1 MALPTLR
8 IIGFIIGIFLITLAI
23 AMVIPMATL
32 VFFER
37 TSDLPS
43 FLWASLITFIAGL
56 ALVIP
61 GRPEHVHLR
70 PRDMYLLTVTSW
82 LVVCIFAALPF
93 LLTQHIS
100 YTDSF
105 FESMSGITATGST
118 VLSGLDTMSPGILIW
133 RSLLHWLGGIGFIGM
148 AVAILPLLRIG
159 GMRLFQTESSDRSEK
174 VMPRSHMVARLIV
187 AAYVGI
193 TILGSLAF
201 WWAGM
206 GLFDAINHAMSAIST
221 GGFSTSDES
230 LAHWKQPAVHWV
242 AVVVMIM
249 GSLPFTL
256 YVATLRGNRR
266 ALIKDQ
272 QVQGLLGL
280 LLVTWLVLGTWHWW
294 TTDLHWLDALRHVA
308 VNVTSVVTTTGFAL
322 GDYSI
327 WGNFSLML
335 FFYLG
340 FVGGCSGS
348 TAGGIKIFRFQVAY
362 ILLKANL
369 NQLIHPRAV
378 IKQKYNGHRLDEEI
392 VRSILTFSFFFA
404 ITICAIALALSLL
417 GLDWMT
423 ALTGAAST
431 VSGVGPGLG
440 KPSARPATS
449 PPCRTPPSGSCPWAC
464 CWAGWRSLR
473 CLCCAFRRFGVTD
486 GRFLQPRPVL
496 AGRGIEPTTERPEEV
511 ARVGKPQQV
520 GNFQQGHA
528 RLRQVL
534 LGQFA
539 ASVVKQGLETGAL
552 LLQAALQGAL
562 GQVQRLRNHLALGLA
577 LGQQPAQ
584 HLARLV
590 GHAAFGKPRQVLPG
604 KTIMQQRHRLVRR
617 GQRRFHVRPFENQ
630 CVIGRVEHQRCMEG
644 LFVGCQVH
652 RLIAL
657 HQHLARLQGAPGQP
671 AAQRQR
677 TRQGGFGTL
686 PGGRQV
692 IAVHGKNQRIA
703 FG

>member
-1 MALPTLR
+1 
-8 IIGFIIGIFLITLAI
+8 
-23 AMVIPMATL
+23 
-32 VFFER
+32 
-37 TSDLPS
+37 
-43 FLWASLITFIAGL
+43 
-56 ALVIP
+56 
-61 GRPEHVHLR
+61 
-70 PRDMYLLTVTSW
+70 MYLLTVSSW
-82 LVVCIFAALPF
+82 LVVCMFAALPF

-118 VLSGLDTMSPGILIW
+118 VLSGLDSMSPGILMW

-206 GLFDAINHAMSAIST
+206 SLFDAINHAMSAIST
-221 GGFSTSDES
+221 GGFSTSDQS
-230 LAHWKQPAVHWV
+230 LAKWTQPAVHWV
-242 AVVVMIM
+242 AVVIMIL

-272 QVQGLLGL
+272 QVQGLARHVAGDLAGA
-280 LLVTWLVLGTWHWW
+280 WHLVLVDHQTALAG
-294 TTDLHWLDALRHVA
+294 ALRHVA
-308 VNVTSVVTTTGFAL
+308 LNVTSVVTTTGFAL
-322 GDYSI
+322 GDYSL

-404 ITICAIALALSLL
+404 ITICVIALLLSLL
-417 GLDWMT
+417 GVDWMT

-440 KPSARPATS
+440 ETIGPAGNFATLPDAAKWILS
-449 PPCRTPPSGSCPWAC
+449 FGMLWAD
-464 CWAGWRSLR
+464 WRSLR
-473 CLCCAFRRFGVTD
+473 CLFCAFRRSGVTD
-486 GRFLQPRPVL
+486 RRWRFHQSRPVF
-496 AGRGIEPTTERPEEV
+496 AGRGIEPAPEGAEEV
-511 ARVGKPQQV
+511 ARIGKPQQV

-528 RLRQVL
+528 RLRQIL

-539 ASVVKQGLETGAL
+539 AGVVEQCLKTRALFLQASLQGTLRQVQGLRHGV
-552 LLQAALQGAL
+552 AL
-562 GQVQRLRNHLALGLA
+562 GFALW
-577 LGQQPAQ
+577 QQTA
-584 HLARLV
+584 
-590 GHAAFGKPRQVLPG
+590 
-604 KTIMQQRHRLVRR
+604 
-617 GQRRFHVRPFENQ
+617 
-630 CVIGRVEHQRCMEG
+630 
-644 LFVGCQVH
+644 
-652 RLIAL
+652 
-657 HQHLARLQGAPGQP
+657 
-671 AAQRQR
+671 
-677 TRQGGFGTL
+677 
-686 PGGRQV
+686 
-692 IAVHGKNQRIA
+692 
-703 FG
+703 